1 MMDEGTGFINHRHAP
16 RRRRRRDR
24 VKHAEPT
31 RISSWPR
38 RPDRE

>member
-1 MMDEGTGFINHRHAP
+1 MMNEGIGFINRRRAS

-24 VKHAEPT
+24 VKHAEPI

>member
-1 MMDEGTGFINHRHAP
+1 MMDERSGFINHQRAP
-16 RRRRRRDR
+16 RRTRRRDR
-24 VKHAEPT
+24 MKHAEPI